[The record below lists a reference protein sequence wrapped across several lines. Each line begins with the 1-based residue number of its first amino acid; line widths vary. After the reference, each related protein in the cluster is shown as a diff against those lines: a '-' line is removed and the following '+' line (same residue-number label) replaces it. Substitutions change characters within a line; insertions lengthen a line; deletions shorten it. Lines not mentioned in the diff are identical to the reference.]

1 MPWLPTDEFPMK
13 RCSIL
18 IVEDHP
24 FQHLFLQNLFNQLG
38 DFDLTYASDGE
49 QALACLGQQDFDLVL
64 TDLLMP
70 GMDGVQFIQGL
81 AAHPSRPALAIMS
94 AASRRMLMGASLVA
108 SNLQVKVLGLISKPV
123 NAAALRCLTDQLKL
137 LRHTAPAQ
145 TQPGIDRQAILAAL
159 DNGQLQAW
167 FQPKK
172 ALSNGRIVAA
182 EALVRWDHPEYDTL
196 LPGLFL
202 PALIAC
208 GLEERLLW
216 RVLEQAMAA
225 QAVWRQEGYDIPVS
239 INLPTHLLN
248 SHDLPDRILA
258 FVLEHQGLPGRI
270 CFELMEC
277 SVPDDISNFYAGTC
291 RLRIKGFGLSQDDF
305 GKGYSSYMN
314 LVSAPFTELKI
325 DRALVQGCNANEE
338 LAQALTSIVS
348 LGRQLGLTVVAE
360 GVETA
365 QELALL
371 RKINC
376 TQVQGFLISHAV
388 PSDQFQHLLSHDG
401 PANAYWPSPGC

>member
-1 MPWLPTDEFPMK
+1 MK
-13 RCSIL
+13 PCSIL

-24 FQHLFLQNLFNQLG
+24 FQHLYLQNLFSELG
-38 DFDLTYASDGE
+38 DFDLACARDGE
-49 QALACLGQQDFDLVL
+49 EALDCLKQRDFDMVL

-70 GMDGVQFIQGL
+70 GMDGVQFIQSL
-81 AAHPSRPALAIMS
+81 AAQRSRPALAIMS

-108 SNLQVKVLGLISKPV
+108 SNLQVKVIGLISKPV
-123 NAAALRCLTDQLKL
+123 NAAALRCLIDQLQA
-137 LRHTAPAQ
+137 LRQSAPAASH
-145 TQPGIDRQAILAAL
+145 PGIDRQSIRNAL
-159 DNGQLQAW
+159 DNGELQAW

-182 EALVRWDHPEYDTL
+182 EALVRWNHPEHGTL
-196 LPGLFL
+196 LPGVFL
-202 PALIAC
+202 PALIAF
-208 GLEERLLW
+208 GLEEPLLW
-216 RVLEQAMAA
+216 CVLKQAIAA
-225 QAVWRQEGYDIPVS
+225 QATWREQGYDIPVS
-239 INLPTHLLN
+239 VNLPTHLLN

-258 FVLEHQGLPGRI
+258 FVLTHQGLPARI

-277 SVPDDISNFYAGTC
+277 SVPDDISNFYAGAC

-325 DRALVQGCNANEE
+325 DRALVQGCNANAE

-371 RKINC
+371 RKIDC

-388 PSDQFQHLLSHDG
+388 SADQFQHLLTHDG
-401 PANAYWPSPGC
+401 PATAY